1 MPIWSDFFK
10 LFTYSSEKDPLSKA
24 RDISKFSG
32 AGVSQADSLMA
43 GNDFSN
49 NQGPNGYTNLRQTYD
64 MIDTTSLNN
73 RSMRYK
79 EYERLRSVPEIETA
93 LTVFADE
100 ACVAGETLIATP
112 FGYQSI
118 EWLYKNKS
126 EERFL
131 VYCYDFEKKDY
142 SLDWA
147 FAPRLVKK
155 AETIQILFDNGKK
168 LIATTDHKI
177 LLKNGTWTECGDL
190 GFGDE
195 LMPFYRIPAKQDL
208 TKIKINQFPRIF
220 SFHKG
225 WLHERQFVD
234 EWKTGKS
241 NRKYEKINLTRK
253 MIAEDIP
260 VRKIAKTIDHDWN
273 TLESW
278 INNEGFSLKEI
289 KWLSKNKLQRKVVG
303 IAPGPE
309 VDVYDISV
317 DKHKCFATDSV
328 ILHNCQK
335 DDEGNIFKIDCKNEE
350 VKKELNF
357 VLLHRKMLN
366 LNRYGVIWFK
376 NLCINGDWFVEVIIN
391 PENPSEGIYKLM
403 PLPPETMYRI
413 ETIKGRLLEFQ
424 QAKEGPDYK
433 AVSDRPITQYA
444 ETELSQT
451 TAIRFAPSQI
461 IHMRIGDDRKTFYP
475 YGQSL
480 IEPARGPAHSL
491 RLMEDSMLVYRLS
504 RATERRIFYIDVG
517 QLPPFK
523 AEAFIDRLKDQFRKR
538 KIPNNRGVAG
548 ANSVEERWQ
557 PPAVDE
563 DYWVPIRPNANTRIE
578 TLPGACLDLNT
589 KIPLLDGTNNS
600 LSEIIQRWNNGEEMW
615 AYSCNPT
622 NGKMVPGLITWAG
635 ITRRDAKVLKIT
647 FDNGKSLICTPD
659 HKFPVIGTN
668 GKTEAK
674 DLKIGNSLIPF
685 RTRLEKIKNNT
696 NEYMQIYD
704 SCEKQWK
711 FVHRM
716 VAEHLNIQ
724 ETTYNSFYKNYPKKV
739 IHHYDFNRFNNNPK
753 NLRRMNWEDH
763 LKLHQDAPQT
773 PETKKKISE
782 GLKKYHN
789 SLTEEQKN
797 KRDKT
802 LIEKSKL
809 GVEKFKNLLKTD
821 VNFKNNFTNAQKKGW
836 VNAVKT
842 KPEIHKK
849 RGEKIGKYNKIR
861 FENQKYKSN
870 IFDKQ
875 TIKYPDSIF
884 ESLCEGF
891 KNGNKVD
898 DIVKK
903 INLCQSLINDYVSE
917 NKHIVRNVDFKNG
930 ITVCHIKRLIKN
942 KGFKGARDLR
952 KHLIGKINLRNNKT
966 NQNNIYG
973 KTTLN
978 FPQKIFT
985 YFIHRLA
992 EKSCRIIDILSEI
1005 NQNPG
1010 MMQEWLNA
1018 NTHVKRKKVNLQDGI
1033 KPTHIDRMVKSYGY
1047 ENLKHAKKEAK
1058 LYNHTII
1065 SIEYLDET
1073 QDVGTIT
1080 IDGNELYH
1088 NYHTFAI
1095 SDCEI
1100 MTYNSN
1106 LDQIDDSL
1114 YFRNK
1119 LFTALNFPKNYFS
1132 SEDPNATRITLSAQ
1146 DVKFARMIE
1155 RLQSSF
1161 EDGVLEI
1168 SERHLQL
1175 RGFPEEIYED
1185 LKIKMTPPSDWR
1197 ELSRNEVVQ
1206 ARFGNGGTLKSS
1218 QLMADYDIY
1227 TKIFKYSESDSQ
1239 EMIARLKLQKL
1250 EDLKLQVIAQN
1261 PQLLGV
1267 GIPGQ
1272 ENQGQEIGTEPGGPN
1287 PMLGSEEQPP
1297 EMKSTPN
1304 LDPVPEGQEQNQAPE
1319 LENPSEDDIKKFDL
1333 SLQDYESEMDI
1344 EDRDAS
1350 IN

>member
-32 AGVSQADSLMA
+32 AGVSQADALMA
-43 GNDFSN
+43 GTDFAN

-100 ACVAGETLIATP
+100 ACVAGDTLIATP

-118 EWLYKNKS
+118 EWLCKNKS
-126 EERFL
+126 EDRFL

-147 FAPRLVKK
+147 FAPRFVKK
-155 AETIQILFDNGKK
+155 AKTIQILFDNGKK
-168 LIATTDHKI
+168 LIATPDHRI

-190 GFGDE
+190 NFGDE

-208 TKIKINQFPRIF
+208 TKIKVNQFPRIF

-234 EWKTGKS
+234 EWRTGKS
-241 NRKYEKINLTRK
+241 NKKYEKINLTRK

-260 VRKIAKTIDHDWN
+260 VRKIAKAIDHDWN

-335 DDEGNIFKIDCKNEE
+335 NDEGNIFKIECKNEE

-366 LNRYGVIWFK
+366 LNRNGPIWFK
-376 NLCINGDWFVEVIIN
+376 NLCINGDWFLEIIIN

-403 PLPPETMYRI
+403 PLPPETIYRI
-413 ETIKGRLLEFQ
+413 ETIKGKLLEFQ

-433 AVSDRPITQYA
+433 AVSDRPITQYT

-461 IHMRIGDDRKTFYP
+461 VHMRIGDDRKTFYP

-538 KIPNNRGVAG
+538 KIPNNRGTAG

-578 TLPGACLDLNT
+578 TLPGAQNL
-589 KIPLLDGTNNS
+589 
-600 LSEIIQRWNNGEEMW
+600 GE
-615 AYSCNPT
+615 
-622 NGKMVPGLITWAG
+622 V
-635 ITRRDAKVLKIT
+635 
-647 FDNGKSLICTPD
+647 
-659 HKFPVIGTN
+659 
-668 GKTEAK
+668 
-674 DLKIGNSLIPF
+674 
-685 RTRLEKIKNNT
+685 
-696 NEYMQIYD
+696 
-704 SCEKQWK
+704 
-711 FVHRM
+711 
-716 VAEHLNIQ
+716 
-724 ETTYNSFYKNYPKKV
+724 
-739 IHHYDFNRFNNNPK
+739 
-753 NLRRMNWEDH
+753 
-763 LKLHQDAPQT
+763 
-773 PETKKKISE
+773 
-782 GLKKYHN
+782 
-789 SLTEEQKN
+789 
-797 KRDKT
+797 
-802 LIEKSKL
+802 
-809 GVEKFKNLLKTD
+809 
-821 VNFKNNFTNAQKKGW
+821 
-836 VNAVKT
+836 
-842 KPEIHKK
+842 
-849 RGEKIGKYNKIR
+849 
-861 FENQKYKSN
+861 
-870 IFDKQ
+870 
-875 TIKYPDSIF
+875 
-884 ESLCEGF
+884 
-891 KNGNKVD
+891 
-898 DIVKK
+898 
-903 INLCQSLINDYVSE
+903 
-917 NKHIVRNVDFKNG
+917 
-930 ITVCHIKRLIKN
+930 
-942 KGFKGARDLR
+942 
-952 KHLIGKINLRNNKT
+952 
-966 NQNNIYG
+966 
-973 KTTLN
+973 
-978 FPQKIFT
+978 
-985 YFIHRLA
+985 
-992 EKSCRIIDILSEI
+992 
-1005 NQNPG
+1005 
-1010 MMQEWLNA
+1010 
-1018 NTHVKRKKVNLQDGI
+1018 
-1033 KPTHIDRMVKSYGY
+1033 
-1047 ENLKHAKKEAK
+1047 
-1058 LYNHTII
+1058 
-1065 SIEYLDET
+1065 
-1073 QDVGTIT
+1073 
-1080 IDGNELYH
+1080 
-1088 NYHTFAI
+1088 
-1095 SDCEI
+1095 
-1100 MTYNSN
+1100 
-1106 LDQIDDSL
+1106 DDSL
-1114 YFRNK
+1114 YFRQK

-1161 EDGVLEI
+1161 EDGILEI
-1168 SERHLQL
+1168 AERHLQL
-1175 RGFPEEIYED
+1175 RGFPEEVYED

-1197 ELSRNEVVQ
+1197 ELSKNEVIQ

-1272 ENQGQEIGTEPGGPN
+1272 ENQEQEIGTEPGGPN
-1287 PMLGSEEQPP
+1287 PMLGSEEQP
-1297 EMKSTPN
+1297 EMKNTPN
-1304 LDPVPEGQEQNQAPE
+1304 IEENPAPEGQEQTNQAPE
-1319 LENPSEDDIKKFDL
+1319 LEDPSEEDIKKFDL
-1333 SLQDYESEMDI
+1333 ALQDYESEMDI
-1344 EDRDAS
+1344 EDRDNS